1 VLVGF
6 PDNLAIGIEARF
18 LDWLHFVLIAAALG
32 ASVFALL
39 ARRSASPDLARIEA
53 ERDQLRETAAGL
65 KSERDGLRSRAE
77 EADRR
82 EAAAGAKLA
91 ERDAS
96 FAREREQAARLQAEG
111 EARFRALAN
120 EALLKS
126 QEQFVAMAD
135 ETLKKHKEGA
145 AGELKALMQPIQENF
160 VQFRDK
166 VDAIEK
172 TRSEDRARLDETL
185 KSVGE
190 TARLTAETTNKL
202 SSALQST
209 RGAGRWGEG
218 TLRNVLEL
226 AGLSPHADFIEQ
238 TSTTTET
245 GKIRPDVI
253 VSMPGGR
260 CLVIDSKA
268 PLEDYLAASEEA
280 DPTRRKQRL
289 VAHAARVKSH
299 VTALSR
305 KEYWKDIPDTV
316 DFVVMFL
323 PGENFYAA
331 VLEQDREIF
340 DYAWS
345 NNVMIATPSTLI
357 ALAKSV
363 AFGWRQEGM
372 AKNAEE
378 AAKLGKELYE
388 RLSKMMDHMSSVG
401 ANLGSATKAFNQM
414 VGSFESRVIPSARR
428 FEQLSFTDGNTT
440 IDTPP
445 QLELATRQL
454 TLLEG
459 LDAPAAEKSKTATA

>member
-1 VLVGF
+1 MT
-6 PDNLAIGIEARF
+6 
-18 LDWLHFVLIAAALG
+18 LDWLHFVLIAVALG
-32 ASVFALL
+32 ALVFALL
-39 ARRSASPDLARIEA
+39 ARKSASPDLARIEA
-53 ERDQLRETAAGL
+53 ERDQLRETAAAL
-65 KSERDGLRSRAE
+65 KTERDALRARAE

-96 FAREREQAARLQAEG
+96 FAREREQAAKMQAEG

-172 TRSEDRARLDETL
+172 TRTEDRARLDETL
-185 KSVGE
+185 KSVGDS
-190 TARLTAETTNKL
+190 ARLTAETTTKL

-209 RGAGRWGEG
+209 RGAGRWGES
-218 TLRNVLEL
+218 TLRNVLEA

-238 TSTTTET
+238 TSTSTET

-268 PLEDYLAASEEA
+268 PLEDYLAASEET

-345 NNVMIATPSTLI
+345 SNVMIATPSTLI

-401 ANLGSATKAFNQM
+401 ANLGNATKAYNQM

-440 IDTPP
+440 IETPP

-454 TLLEG
+454 TLLDG
-459 LDAPAAEKSKTATA
+459 LDAPAAEKSAKKVKG